1 MITKLFTIGYA
12 GFGLPEFLTELKK
25 RQIQLVIDVRS
36 QPFSKYYADYNQ
48 DRICN
53 ALKNENIYYRNYAKE
68 FGARQENKVY
78 YSSEGYLDFS
88 KFSKSEVFQNGI
100 ERLCLSMQKG
110 YSFVLMC
117 AEKDPI
123 DCHRAILVSRAF
135 HEKGYQVEHILP
147 NEVVYTQEDINQRLV
162 DKYFPNRNQLSFLT
176 PVLSDEEMIQEAYCK
191 QNAEIG
197 YRMEA
202 TE

>member
-36 QPFSKYYADYNQ
+36 QPFSKYYADYNK

-135 HEKGYQVEHILP
+135 HEK
-147 NEVVYTQEDINQRLV
+147 DIR
-162 DKYFPNRNQLSFLT
+162 
-176 PVLSDEEMIQEAYCK
+176 
-191 QNAEIG
+191 
-197 YRMEA
+197 
-202 TE
+202 